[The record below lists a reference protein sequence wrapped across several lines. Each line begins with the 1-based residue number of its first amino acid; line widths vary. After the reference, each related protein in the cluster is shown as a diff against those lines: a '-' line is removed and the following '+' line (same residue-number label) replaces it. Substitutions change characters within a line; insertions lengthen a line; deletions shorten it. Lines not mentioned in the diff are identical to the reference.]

1 MAANNAVLMGRF
13 VRAPAE
19 VFPNAALVDVAN
31 FRASRLDGRGIDD
44 PKMREVLLGA
54 GNIVIKRKKN
64 LFACNLKLVSIAL
77 NADVAL
83 DGNRRHRHHRRRH
96 PSEVKVAMMNREA
109 PKGWDAKK
117 IPAGQPP
124 KSMCMIL

>member
-1 MAANNAVLMGRF
+1 MGSK
-13 VRAPAE
+13 A
-19 VFPNAALVDVAN
+19 
-31 FRASRLDGRGIDD
+31 I
-44 PKMREVLLGA
+44 
-54 GNIVIKRKKN
+54 
-64 LFACNLKLVSIAL
+64 

-117 IPAGQPP
+117 IPVGNLQ
-124 KSMCMIL
+124 KSMCTVLCELSIEFCSNLLEIIDVIEATLGSDGDRDTNKLASLSPGLVSFPNKVRVSQVACGLHHSGSTFKF

>member
-1 MAANNAVLMGRF
+1 MGRF

-19 VFPNAALVDVAN
+19 VFPNAAMVDVAN

-54 GNIVIKRKKN
+54 GNTVINGREKN
-64 LFACNLKLVSIAL
+64 RICFACNLRLGTIAL

-117 IPAGQPP
+117 VPVGLPQ
-124 KSMCMIL
+124 KSMCMI